1 MGDKFAL
8 NGYVDVASRLR
19 LALMTHPQL
28 TVNENPPEI
37 RFIGDRCFIEV
48 MVTVHRGPDDPAPV
62 TAHAWEPFPGRT
74 PYTRD
79 SEMMNASTS
88 ALGRALGFMGFGI
101 DRSLATVDE
110 IRNRDGAT
118 DVPVEAPVR
127 PVQAP
132 QPSDMATDGPPPTE
146 RQLKTIHA
154 MCRERGVAFEEFT
167 PTTADDASRLIE
179 RLQSMP
185 KRKY

>member
-1 MGDKFAL
+1 MSEKFAL

-19 LALMTHPQL
+19 LALLTHPQL
-28 TVNENPPEI
+28 TVNENPPDI
-37 RFIGDRCFIEV
+37 RWIGERCFIEV

-101 DRSLATVDE
+101 DRGLATADE
-110 IRNRDGAT
+110 IRNRTSADET
-118 DVPVEAPVR
+118 

-132 QPSDMATDGPPPTE
+132 TRPAKAPQPAEMVTDGPPATE

-154 MCRERGVAFEEFT
+154 MCRERGVPFEEFT
-167 PTTADDASRLIE
+167 PATADHASQIIE
-179 RLQSMP
+179 RLQALP
-185 KRKY
+185 KRKW